1 MTKNLSYIKY
11 DSSWGAKPFNES
23 MVPGKP
29 LYIILEKTAKE
40 HPNKKGF
47 IFMDYGFTYKEID
60 ALSNKLANALI
71 ELGVKKGDR
80 VATFLPNSIQH
91 TIVFFGIIKAGA
103 ITVPANVMFKPQELA
118 YELKDASA
126 KVIVT
131 LDMLYPVVSE
141 AVKETNIKNII
152 ITSITDFLPGFKPID
167 LDGIEA
173 YGLMDLIND
182 VDEKAPKID
191 IDPKEDLVL
200 ILYTAGTTGTPKGVM
215 LTHYNFL
222 YNTVNTTNAFEISE
236 KDVNLLLFPM
246 FHVSGYMLLQLPM
259 IYNGGVTILVPRFNA
274 EEYLQIIDKYRVTAF
289 LAPPTVYVA
298 FINHPKF
305 KDYDLSSLRFVF
317 AAGAPVPVYLQE
329 KWKEYTG
336 LDLIN
341 GYGLTETSA
350 TATASLPNKY
360 NYKTIGVPIGCE
372 VKIADESENIVP
384 REIIGEIL
392 IKGGQVMKGYWNKP
406 EETKKTLTENNW
418 LKTGDAG
425 YIDTEGFIHFV
436 ERIKDLIVASGY
448 KIPPAEVENILLQ
461 HSAVKEV
468 AVFGIPHKYRGETV
482 VAYIV
487 LKSEYKGKISPDAII
502 NWSKEKMAAY
512 KYPRIVRFVDDLPK
526 SPAQKILRRLLRIQE
541 LEKMKK
547 EDLH

>member
-11 DSSWGAKPFNES
+11 DPLWGAEPFNEN
-23 MVPGKP
+23 MVPEKP
-29 LYIILEKTAKE
+29 LYIILEETAKKY
-40 HPNKKGF
+40 PNKKGF
-47 IFMDYGFTYKEID
+47 IFMNYRFTYKEID
-60 ALSNKLANALI
+60 VLSNKLANALI
-71 ELGVKKGDR
+71 ELGINKGDR
-80 VATFLPNSIQH
+80 ITTFLPNSIQH

-103 ITVPANVMFKPQELA
+103 VSVPANVMFKPRELA
-118 YELKDASA
+118 YELKDTSA
-126 KVIVT
+126 KVIIT

-141 AVKETNIKNII
+141 AVKETSIKNII
-152 ITSITDFLPGFKPID
+152 ITSITDFLPGFKPVD

-173 YGLMDLIND
+173 YSLMNLIDNA
-182 VDEKAPKID
+182 DENAPKIN

-222 YNTVNTTNAFEISE
+222 YNTINTTNAFEISE
-236 KDVNLLLFPM
+236 DDVNLLLFPM

-259 IYNGGVTILVPRFNA
+259 IYNGGVTILVPRFDA
-274 EEYLQIIDKYRVTAF
+274 GEYLKIIDKYKVTAF

-372 VKIADESENIVP
+372 VEIVDESGNIVP
-384 REIIGEIL
+384 RGITGEIL
-392 IKGGQVMKGYWNKP
+392 IKGGQVMKEYWNKP
-406 EETKKTLTENNW
+406 EETGKTLTEGNW

-425 YIDTEGFIHFV
+425 YIDAEDFIHFV

-461 HSAVKEV
+461 HSAVKEA

-482 VAYIV
+482 VAYII
-487 LKSEYKGKISPDAII
+487 LKSEYKGKISPDEII

-512 KYPRIVRFVDDLPK
+512 KYPRIVRFVDELPK
-526 SPAQKILRRLLRIQE
+526 SPAQKILRRLLKMQE
-541 LEKMKK
+541 LERMKK